1 MWRDEE
7 PPEPPYSGPFVV
19 IAPEGLSYTVAIEPG
34 PLPCG
39 AGSPRTYASKSEA
52 FGEARALW
60 TRFSLPLRDETDPK
74 MGPRN

>member
-1 MWRDEE
+1 MPDYTKIFTYET
-7 PPEPPYSGPFVV
+7 
-19 IAPEGLSYTVAIEPG
+19 EGLSYTVTIEPG

-74 MGPRN
+74 MGPRNSEEKTR

>member
-1 MWRDEE
+1 MHEGDSEE
-7 PPEPPYSGPFVV
+7 PPYTGPFVV
-19 IAPEGLSYTVAIEPG
+19 IAPKDLSYTVAIEPG